1 MELIIMELFSLII
14 VLAILAG
21 HRRNLFF
28 WETESGFK
36 NVSIIARAFVFYL
49 VFSILTHLS
58 LNDIILFWPF
68 VAKSFLVIHIISI
81 PLFVYIWMSR
91 IEVYIMPPAVVRP
104 LLIIQELLLGGFVLA
119 SLVDFFLFNKL
130 YSFTEQAKLISP
142 YGIRL
147 MMGLSFLFI
156 LIELAVVLF
165 NRKELGGP
173 TLLIMIL
180 SAFFLILSLI
190 LLQVF
195 RQPYLFTVS
204 SFFMLLLSYL
214 LLQRKELVL
223 DLLTR
228 VPNNQAFLGI
238 LKRLVHSKQP
248 STLLMMDIENF
259 RLINERFGEDRG
271 DETLLCFATFLDSTF
286 VRASVFRLGG
296 NRFVLLFPWL
306 THTELVRVV
315 HVIREGTDRG
325 WKVGESLISFHVNIA
340 IVETPLLKNSVDEI
354 MDSLHF
360 TMAEIKEKRRQP
372 VIIFNKKLIHIR
384 QRKLDILSVLRKAL
398 SDHDMVK
405 VYYQPIV
412 DAQTGLPV
420 AAEALMRLQDDR
432 MGILSPVEFIPL
444 AEQSGLITLLTEII
458 LGKVCSFIAGNQDL
472 LCDFSHVSIN
482 VSAEDLSNK
491 EASQRLL
498 EVISKYPTCAP
509 MVGFEVTESMLLSSR
524 GSLEKTWESFH
535 QQGVR
540 FLLDD
545 FGTGY
550 SNLEALVKLPFDIVK
565 IDRGVVSNSHHNYEL
580 LSLISGMLHRLGKQ
594 IVAEGVETQ
603 QQLEV
608 VRAAKIHQV
617 QGYFYSKPLDEEQF
631 LQWVAKAST
640 IQTDT

>member
-1 MELIIMELFSLII
+1 MELIIMELFSLVI
-14 VLAILAG
+14 VAVMLAG
-21 HRRNLFF
+21 HKHNLFF

-36 NVSIIARAFVFYL
+36 NVSIIEGAFGFYL

-58 LNDIILFWPF
+58 LSDIILFWPF
-68 VAKSFLVIHIISI
+68 FAKLFLVIHIISI

-104 LLIIQELLLGGFVLA
+104 LLIIQELLLGGFVLV

-147 MMGLSFLFI
+147 MMALSFLFI
-156 LIELAVVLF
+156 LIELAVVF
-165 NRKELGGP
+165 VKRKEIGGP
-173 TLLIMIL
+173 ALIIMIF

-195 RQPYLFTVS
+195 RQPYLFLVS

-248 STLLMMDIENF
+248 STLLMVDIENF
-259 RLINERFGEDRG
+259 RLINERYGEDWG
-271 DETLLCFATFLDSTF
+271 DETLLCFATFLKSTLGY
-286 VRASVFRLGG
+286 ASVFRLGG
-296 NRFVLLFPWL
+296 NRFALLFSRL
-306 THTELVRVV
+306 THPELVRIV
-315 HVIREGTDRG
+315 HAIRQGTDTG
-325 WKVGESLISFHVNIA
+325 WKVGESIISFHVNIA
-340 IVETPLLKNSVDEI
+340 VVETPLLKNSADEI
-354 MDSLHF
+354 LDSLHF
-360 TMAEIKEKRRQP
+360 TMAEIKEKRRQS

-420 AAEALMRLQDDR
+420 AAEALMRLQDER
-432 MGILSPVEFIPL
+432 MGILSPAEFIPL
-444 AEQSGLITLLTEII
+444 AEQSGLITLFTEII
-458 LGKVCSFIAGNQDL
+458 LGKVCTFIADNQDVL
-472 LCDFSHVSIN
+472 RNFSHVSIN

-491 EASQRLL
+491 ESSQRLL
-498 EVISKYPTCAP
+498 EVLNKFPTCAP
-509 MVGFEVTESMLLSSR
+509 MLGFEVTESMLLAGR
-524 GSLEKTWESFH
+524 GSLEKTWNTFQ
-535 QQGVR
+535 QQGIR

-565 IDRGVVSNSHHNYEL
+565 IDRSVVSNTHHDYEL
-580 LSLISGMLHRLGKQ
+580 LSLISGMLHRLDKQ

-617 QGYFYSKPLDEEQF
+617 QGYFYSKPLDKYQF
-631 LQWVAKAST
+631 LQWVAKASSL
-640 IQTDT
+640 QADA